1 MANNFDPLEG
11 LSPEDLQ
18 YINGQKKAF
27 ERQQAAHGMHSTD
40 ESRAAAAEQHRREV
54 MRSQGVAVP
63 DVLPGAPPATQA
75 APAAGVPPLFSV
87 LQATPDVGE
96 GRNMTL
102 APAGEQFAPD
112 WALLK
117 SRISK
122 HDGIW
127 TVSHYE
133 FPPHVAHILGF
144 FGKEG
149 WEAPSDA
156 KKRSFE
162 VIVRDGRV
170 FRTDPE

>member
-1 MANNFDPLEG
+1 MATDYDPLEG

-40 ESRAAAAEQHRREV
+40 ESRAAAADQHRREV

-63 DVLPGAPPATQA
+63 DDLPGGPPVAQA
-75 APAAGVPPLFSV
+75 ATAAGIPTLFSV
-87 LQATPDVGE
+87 LRAIPDVGE
-96 GRNMTL
+96 HKNMTL
-102 APAGEQFAPD
+102 APAGEQFAPT
-112 WALLK
+112 WALMK
-117 SRISK
+117 DRISK

-127 TVSHYE
+127 TVAHYE
-133 FPPHVAHILGF
+133 FTPHVAHILGF

-149 WEAPSDA
+149 WEAPPDA

-162 VIVRDGRV
+162 AIVRDGRV